1 MPGSGSSQVAAT
13 CHLITASIRPGLPE
27 WRGLLY
33 SPAMIVRL
41 VLLFALLPAA
51 AQAERFICE
60 GQEPRWTLEF
70 DEATGRFGFPADTE
84 MEVMNDIP
92 AEGADW
98 PRAFTLIGN
107 RDTAIVLLE
116 RETCGEAPLR
126 AHILTQR
133 GQTPILLTGCCQVA
147 E

>member
-1 MPGSGSSQVAAT
+1 
-13 CHLITASIRPGLPE
+13 
-27 WRGLLY
+27 
-33 SPAMIVRL
+33 MIARLALFL
-41 VLLFALLPAA
+41 VLVPTLALSQP
-51 AQAERFICE
+51 FVCE
-60 GQEPRWTLEF
+60 GADPRWTLEF

-98 PRAFTLIGN
+98 PRAFTLIGD

-126 AHILTQR
+126 AHVLTQR
-133 GQTPILLTGCCQVA
+133 GQMPILLTGRCRVA